1 MLSRGVKMPTILREG
16 PYRFFFYS
24 SDGNEPVHVHVEREN
39 KIAKVWLDPVRVCNN
54 FGFNRS
60 ELYKILKLVEQYE
73 EKIKEVWHEFF
84 GH

>member
-1 MLSRGVKMPTILREG
+1 MPTILREG

>member
-1 MLSRGVKMPTILREG
+1 MPTILRDG

-39 KIAKVWLDPVRVCNN
+39 KIIKIWLDPVRVCNN

-60 ELYKILKLVEQYE
+60 ELYKILKLVEQHE
-73 EKIKEVWHEFF
+73 EKIKEAWHEFF
-84 GH
+84 DH

>member
-1 MLSRGVKMPTILREG
+1 MPTILRDG

-39 KIAKVWLDPVRVCNN
+39 KITKIWLDPVRVCNN

-60 ELYKILKLVEQYE
+60 ELYKILKLVEQHE
-73 EKIKEVWHEFF
+73 EKIKEAWHEFF
-84 GH
+84 DH